1 MKIKPLS
8 FSSKKLDVSDSGTRS
23 NASASGSN
31 SLGRPS
37 GTPSQ
42 DRFTSSFTPSSPT
55 RNPHLANPS
64 DTQTLRPQI
73 AQQAQSNP
81 SFYGTLVSMVNNGL
95 QRAGIGISPASH
107 QSVMNNLQQVHAG
120 NMSQGTAH
128 FTEAVSFA
136 QDAVNSFAHGRPV
149 QGMVET
155 SGVVINTV
163 GGLGMSF
170 LQGLASTSQGAT
182 PAELSGISDW

>member
-1 MKIKPLS
+1 MKPTALS
-8 FSSKKLDVSDSGTRS
+8 SPTKKLYVSDSSPRS
-23 NASASGSN
+23 PTSASPSP
-31 SLGRPS
+31 GRPS
-37 GTPSQ
+37 STPSQ
-42 DRFTSSFTPSSPT
+42 DRFTSSFTPSRPT

-64 DTQTLRPQI
+64 DTPTLRPQI

-81 SFYGTLVSMVNNGL
+81 SFYGTLVSMVNSGL
-95 QRAGIGISPASH
+95 QHAGIGISPASH
-107 QSVMNNLQQVHAG
+107 QSVMHNLQQVHAG

-155 SGVVINTV
+155 SGVVLNTV

-182 PAELSGISDW
+182 PAELRGISDW